1 MTGKAAAITEGAT
14 LRVRTGTNAG
24 NGASALAVSTGRLA
38 RRLRQERDTDLT
50 ATQLSALGTLH
61 RRGAMTIGAL
71 AAYEKVQPPSMT
83 RTVNC
88 LVEAGTVRREPHPTD
103 GRQVVLHLSEQGA
116 ALLAAE
122 RRRRD
127 AWLAQRLR
135 ALTPEQRD
143 LLRRAAPVLEEMA
156 RG

>member
-88 LVEAGTVRREPHPTD
+88 LVRSGMVARKPHPTD
-103 GRQVVLHLSEQGA
+103 RRQVMVQLSVVGA
-116 ALLAAE
+116 RLLEAE

-135 ALTPEQRD
+135 ALQPEQRE
-143 LLRRAAPVLEEMA
+143 LLRRVAPLLEQLA
-156 RG
+156 QS

>member
-1 MTGKAAAITEGAT
+1 MAYANDMAVDAPRAA
-14 LRVRTGTNAG
+14 RTGTG
-24 NGASALAVSTGRLA
+24 LASALAVAVNRLS
-38 RRLRQERDTDLT
+38 RRLRQERDSDLT
-50 ATQLSALGTLH
+50 ATQLSALGTL
-61 RRGAMTIGAL
+61 RGHGPLTAGAL
-71 AAYEKVQPPSMT
+71 AMHERVQPPSMT

-143 LLRRAAPVLEEMA
+143 LLRRAAPVLEELA